1 MLPACRTQQQ
11 QACNTTPHGNTATR
25 MPGNSVPPR
34 SPWPH
39 APAYNMDTQLYAAAA
54 SMQQQL
60 RCELLCDHTPYP
72 RQNLMASSASYP
84 RQVTVTLQIPW
95 QIPLA
100 FALLPPEACS
110 MQSGYAACMQRATRC
125 LPRDALLPV
134 PAARCLLATRTT
146 ACCYEHAGNVQR
158 ERAPRMPRA
167 ACCMPRAA
175 RLLPAAAAGQRSKR
189 SQLAPVAAVDAT
201 TITLC

>member
-1 MLPACRTQQQ
+1 MSHTSASGRALLDRPRALCGKAAALAAAPGGRPATTPLAATVALHPLLKLPLPSLATHLPSTWYPQPPLQQHAPCMPHPATTGVQ
-11 QACNTTPHGNTATR
+11 QTPHGNTATR

-84 RQVTVTLQIPW
+84 RQIP
-95 QIPLA
+95 
-100 FALLPPEACS
+100 
-110 MQSGYAACMQRATRC
+110 
-125 LPRDALLPV
+125 
-134 PAARCLLATRTT
+134 
-146 ACCYEHAGNVQR
+146 
-158 ERAPRMPRA
+158 
-167 ACCMPRAA
+167 
-175 RLLPAAAAGQRSKR
+175 
-189 SQLAPVAAVDAT
+189 
-201 TITLC
+201 